1 MYVDDFCLLLF
12 FLMKFLSFE
21 ERPKFST
28 NESNEGKV
36 SSITSFCALEWDME
50 VDLCLGLGLGFSLGL
65 ATAVDVKLVLVLAAA
80 AVAAV
85 AAPAPVV
92 ELANVTF

>member
-28 NESNEGKV
+28 NESNEGKA

-80 AVAAV
+80 VAAV